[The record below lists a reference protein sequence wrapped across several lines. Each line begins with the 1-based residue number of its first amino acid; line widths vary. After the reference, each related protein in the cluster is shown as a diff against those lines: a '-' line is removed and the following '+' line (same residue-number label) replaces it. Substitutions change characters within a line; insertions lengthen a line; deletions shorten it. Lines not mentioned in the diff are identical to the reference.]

1 MIRIA
6 KNILNWMILARL
18 PFHVAGILPFI
29 LGSVIVRYTTGEFDW
44 AIFGLSVFAVELI
57 LLTIHYSSE
66 YFDYEVDCLSAEY
79 GKSKF
84 SGGSQILQSGVISKR
99 RSLSASFICAILA
112 IFIGLLLQFR
122 YNTGILTIPFGT
134 LGLFLGITYS
144 AKPIRWAYNGVG
156 EIVIGFCYGWLT
168 LVTAYYLQTG
178 KTSTIVHLTAI
189 PVALSIFNVIL
200 INEFPDYLADKEAG
214 KSNLVV
220 RFGQAN
226 MSRLYA
232 FVCFGVCLSYGLA
245 IMKGIPI
252 RAFFIFSP
260 IILIA
265 MITAYQVI
273 RGEYKDSKKLDSIC
287 ARTLI
292 VNLGVS
298 VSLVL
303 AILI

>member
-1 MIRIA
+1 MKKIA
-6 KNILNWMILARL
+6 KSILNWMILARL
-18 PFHVAGILPFI
+18 PFHVAGILPFV
-29 LGSVIVRYTTGEFDW
+29 LGNVIAQYVTGKFNW
-44 AIFGLSVFAVELI
+44 GIFGLSVLAVEFI

-66 YFDYEVDCLSAEY
+66 YFDYEVDSLSAKY

-84 SGGSQILQSGVISKR
+84 SGGSQILQSGVIPRKK
-99 RSLSASFICAILA
+99 SLFASFICAIPA

-144 AKPIRWAYNGVG
+144 AKPIRWAYNGIG

-178 KTSTIVHLTAI
+178 KTSAIVHLTAI

-214 KSNLVV
+214 KNNLVV
-220 RFGQAN
+220 RFGQTN
-226 MSRLYA
+226 MSRLYV
-232 FVCFGVCLSYGLA
+232 FVSFGVCLSYGLA
-245 IMKGIPI
+245 IMKGLPI

-265 MITAYQVI
+265 MITAYQML
-273 RGEYKDSKKLDSIC
+273 RGEYKDSKKLDGIC

>member
-1 MIRIA
+1 MIGIA
-6 KNILNWMILARL
+6 KDILNWLILARL
-18 PFHVAGILPFI
+18 PFHVSGILPFV
-29 LGSVIVRYTTGEFDW
+29 LGSVIAQYITGMFNW
-44 AIFGLSVFAVELI
+44 GIFGLSVLAVEFI

-66 YFDYEVDCLSAEY
+66 YFDYEVDSLSAEY

-84 SGGSQILQSGVISKR
+84 SGGSQILQSGVIPKR
-99 RSLSASFICAILA
+99 RSLFASFICAIPA

-134 LGLFLGITYS
+134 LGLFLGLTYS
-144 AKPIRWAYNGVG
+144 AKPIRWAYNGTG

-178 KTSTIVHLTAI
+178 KTSAIIHLTAI

-200 INEFPDYLADKEAG
+200 INEFPDYLADKEVG
-214 KSNLVV
+214 KNNLVV

-226 MSRLYA
+226 MGKLYA
-232 FVCFGVCLSYGLA
+232 LVSFGICLSYYIA
-245 IMKGIPI
+245 IMKGFPI
-252 RAFFIFSP
+252 SAFFIFSP
-260 IILIA
+260 VTLIA
-265 MITAYQVI
+265 IITACQVL
-273 RGEYKDSKKLDSIC
+273 RGEYKDSKRLESIC

-292 VNLGVS
+292 INLGVS

>member
-1 MIRIA
+1 MV

-18 PFHVAGILPFI
+18 PFHIAGILPFI
-29 LGSVIVRYTTGEFDW
+29 LGSIIALYTTGKFDW
-44 AIFGLSVFAVELI
+44 VIFGLSVIAVEFI

-66 YFDYEVDCLSAEY
+66 YFDYEVDSLSAKL
-79 GKSKF
+79 GKNRF
-84 SGGSQILQSGVISKR
+84 SGGSQILQSGVIPR
-99 RSLSASFICAILA
+99 RKSLSASFICVIPAMI
-112 IFIGLLLQFR
+112 IGILLQFR

-134 LGLFLGITYS
+134 LALFLGLTYS
-144 AKPIRWAYNGVG
+144 AKPIRWAYNGIG

-178 KTSTIVHLTAI
+178 KTSAIIHLTSI

-214 KSNLVV
+214 KNNLVV

-226 MSRLYA
+226 MSKLYG
-232 FVCFGVCLSYGLA
+232 FLSLGICLSYAMA
-245 IMKGIPI
+245 IMKGIPVK
-252 RAFFIFSP
+252 ALLIFSP

-265 MITAYQVI
+265 IITAYQVV
-273 RGEYKDSKKLDSIC
+273 RGEYRDSKKLESIC

-298 VSLVL
+298 ASLAL